1 MHANDIVPHLPLEML
16 GFHHIATEVW
26 EKDGKLKVCDKSG
39 EDPTCSD
46 SIWIPSIPDH
56 ANYMTFNL
64 LDGWPDCA
72 GIFDDE
78 PPSASIT
85 KAFNN
90 RKN

>member
-1 MHANDIVPHLPLEML
+1 ML